1 MIEMYEENQR
11 KLVRSVQSLSIKRNT
26 VARLQRKVQCT
37 VIALLRK
44 KIYVDGGFS
53 ISEGSREEMTGIEN
67 RFLEGTYT
75 PFLADVVTA
84 MSTQATRAPSNDVAA
99 SSRKRKGSGDGR
111 QGKAK
116 ISRVISSVV
125 HPLTAY

>member
-26 VARLQRKVQCT
+26 VARLQRKAQCT

-75 PFLADVVTA
+75 PFLADVVAA
-84 MSTQATRAPSNDVAA
+84 MSTQATPSNDVAA

-125 HPLTAY
+125 PPLTAY